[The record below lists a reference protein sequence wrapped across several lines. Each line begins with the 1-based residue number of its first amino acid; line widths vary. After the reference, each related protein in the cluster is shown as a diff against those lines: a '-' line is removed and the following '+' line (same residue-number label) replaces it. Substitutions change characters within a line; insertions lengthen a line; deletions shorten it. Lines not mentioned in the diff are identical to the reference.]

1 MYAVALEA
9 RCDDAMLYARGMLL
23 MNTLEGWCSKSRE
36 EALNLRREIDRRE
49 RGVFQLQYIK
59 FFQRVNQKN

>member
-23 MNTLEGWCSKSRE
+23 MNTLEGWRSKSRE

-49 RGVFQLQYIK
+49 RGFPVTIY
-59 FFQRVNQKN
+59 